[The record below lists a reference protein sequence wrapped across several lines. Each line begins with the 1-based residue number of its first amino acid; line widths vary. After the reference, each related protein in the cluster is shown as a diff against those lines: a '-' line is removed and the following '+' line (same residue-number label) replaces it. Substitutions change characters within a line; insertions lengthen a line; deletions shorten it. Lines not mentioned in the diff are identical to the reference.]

1 MNTDRAVRWP
11 PTPLVRR
18 FDSSA
23 DSNPVRQ
30 PTKDIGEPTAGG
42 WFADAGAYD
51 ASDRHA
57 SVLAVFR
64 SALAR
69 ARPAQVRPDE
79 AATTG
84 EGPAVCILVVPH
96 HCLGGVA
103 LVAWSDADGVDVL
116 WADVG
121 DLGRHDGIDLGPRVA
136 SVRRHEPRWEEQL
149 DQVVT
154 AELARPLTLRPR
166 FVGPELES
174 VVATIELDGETKTLS
189 RVRSG
194 KRRLW
199 GRRDGEPEVT
209 SLAAPEP
216 PTVAIPVPWR
226 KSVAEP

>member
-1 MNTDRAVRWP
+1 MVLRCDGKADR
-11 PTPLVRR
+11 
-18 FDSSA
+18 D
-23 DSNPVRQ
+23 PVKQ
-30 PTKDIGEPTAGG
+30 ATKDNGEPTAGG

-51 ASDRHA
+51 ATALNA

-64 SALAR
+64 SALTR
-69 ARPAQVRPDE
+69 PKPAQVHPNE

-103 LVAWSDADGVDVL
+103 LVAWSDTVRVDVL

-136 SVRRHEPRWEEQL
+136 SLRREELGWEERLGQL
-149 DQVVT
+149 VT

-166 FVGPELES
+166 FVGSELES
-174 VVATIELDGETKTLS
+174 VVATIELGGDTKTLS
-189 RVRSG
+189 RVRAG

-199 GRRDGEPEVT
+199 GRRDGEREVT
-209 SLAAPEP
+209 SLSTPTP
-216 PTVAIPVPWR
+216 PSVAIAVPWR
-226 KSVAEP
+226 TTVAEP